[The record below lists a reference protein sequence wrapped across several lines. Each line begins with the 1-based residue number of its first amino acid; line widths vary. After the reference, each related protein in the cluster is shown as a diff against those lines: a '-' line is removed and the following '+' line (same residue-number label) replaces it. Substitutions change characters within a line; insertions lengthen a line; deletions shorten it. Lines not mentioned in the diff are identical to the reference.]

1 MTNTPLDKTIKIIL
15 ERRYEKAEITAA
27 IPKCEMKELLYLYT
41 KNVHFSFNKDI
52 QYIYREREREKEYI
66 QNDGIAM
73 ASPLGQVLAHTFMAE
88 LKKTI
93 IISLREKIK
102 LWKSYVDNT
111 IPFVKTDIIKNV
123 LSSLN
128 SYHGNIKFTM
138 EIEQNNEIPL
148 LDVLFID
155 NLERIVQPF
164 IVK

>member
-1 MTNTPLDKTIKIIL
+1 MFISLLIKI
-15 ERRYEKAEITAA
+15 Y
-27 IPKCEMKELLYLYT
+27 
-41 KNVHFSFNKDI
+41 N
-52 QYIYREREREKEYI
+52 IYRERERKREKEYI

-88 LKKTI
+88 LKKSI

>member
-1 MTNTPLDKTIKIIL
+1 
-15 ERRYEKAEITAA
+15 
-27 IPKCEMKELLYLYT
+27 
-41 KNVHFSFNKDI
+41 
-52 QYIYREREREKEYI
+52 
-66 QNDGIAM
+66 M
-73 ASPLGQVLAHTFMAE
+73 ASPLGQVLAHTSMAE